1 MKESVE
7 ANLPPLAKCAQAD
20 MYAQIDDAI
29 YFPQIE
35 LLEEIVQG
43 HPNATFFLT
52 FRSMEKW
59 YHSITHWP
67 PRPKGPH
74 MSDRM
79 KKFNITGS
87 PNLDD
92 NDPEDFYDW
101 YCNHVQR
108 VRDIV
113 ARNPSHTLVEVDI
126 EDPTVG
132 QRMEDMFGIEKS
144 CWGHKNVNAYIHP
157 ELNESEVEV
166 SKHFRKNQKQNKD
179 NDEEEDYSGDP
190 TSMPSYFPTQQDG
203 NSSADESF
211 VFATIQSRKNVSHPT
226 SDDDVDESHR
236 FMEDFDDAEA
246 TNHSNDMDEDE
257 EDQSVFNQT
266 CFRARADTVPLS
278 LYHKLPKPYI
288 NLGE

>member
-1 MKESVE
+1 MILFDGFEYHIIPWLCPFTQFVNKIMSSGFPKMGTSSLHAFFKCGNLTSTHFRCGPATKCASCMKKSVE

-144 CWGHKNVNAYIHP
+144 CWGHANVNAYIHP

-166 SKHFRKNQKQNKD
+166 SKHFRRKD
-179 NDEEEDYSGDP
+179 KSHEKKEEG
-190 TSMPSYFPTQQDG
+190 TKRQRRR
-203 NSSADESF
+203 
-211 VFATIQSRKNVSHPT
+211 QSDR
-226 SDDDVDESHR
+226 
-236 FMEDFDDAEA
+236 
-246 TNHSNDMDEDE
+246 
-257 EDQSVFNQT
+257 QT
-266 CFRARADTVPLS
+266 RMT
-278 LYHKLPKPYI
+278 
-288 NLGE
+288 

>member
-132 QRMEDMFGIEKS
+132 QRMSDMFGIEKS
-144 CWGHKNVNAYIHP
+144 CWGHTNVNAYIHP

-179 NDEEEDYSGDP
+179 NEEDDDDSDDP
-190 TSMPSYFPTQQDG
+190 TSMPSYYPTQQAS

-211 VFATIQSRKNVSHPT
+211 GFATIQRKNISNPK
-226 SDDDVDESHR
+226 SDDDEDDSR
-236 FMEDFDDAEA
+236 GLMEDFDDDEA
-246 TNHSNDMDEDE
+246 SNQSNDMDEDE